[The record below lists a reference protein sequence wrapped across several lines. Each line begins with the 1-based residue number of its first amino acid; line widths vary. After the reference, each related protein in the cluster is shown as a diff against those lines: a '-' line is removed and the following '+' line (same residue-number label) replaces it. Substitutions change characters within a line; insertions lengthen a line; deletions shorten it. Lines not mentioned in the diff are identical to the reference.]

1 MQRMAHLLASVRAWF
16 FGKEP
21 AEPKAVDDSARMGTL
36 TAPAQVSLDDDARPS
51 NERAQL
57 PEGLRPIG
65 SETIRVLTAT
75 ALGERR
81 FDNQLAYRHQCWTVE
96 HVEVDVFE
104 ARPSCIRIKF
114 PKADPDYPRIGL
126 GVVNSLTDLFPDP
139 CLVKEIVVSD
149 FPHADQYWMR
159 LQHKDPE
166 LVLVGE
172 AEPEKDI
179 ITLFRPTMGRDLH
192 GTLLHEW
199 SHLHQLA
206 DRTASK
212 VFDDVGLLEE
222 FTTGSQSIQT
232 SPAEKWPILSEHW
245 LGEDVVIAFAAAVG
259 NPIRS
264 AVWSKAFEQRLGSL
278 PAELRSSRHEFYVKR
293 GRAIRNGC
301 FENALST
308 LEDDAKSANPAVKDA
323 AVIVLNYL
331 SPGEATTSDLVP

>member
-16 FGKEP
+16 FGKEL
-21 AEPKAVDDSARMGTL
+21 AEPKAVDDSASIGTV

-65 SETIRVLTAT
+65 SETIRVLTAE

-81 FDNQLAYRHQCWTVE
+81 FDNQLAYRNQCWTVE

-126 GVVNSLTDLFPDP
+126 GVANSLTDLFPDP
-139 CLVKEIVVSD
+139 RLVKEIVVSD
-149 FPHADQYWMR
+149 FPHADLYWMQ
-159 LQHKDPE
+159 LQHKDPK
-166 LVLVGE
+166 LVLVAE
-172 AEPEKDI
+172 ADLKGI

-192 GTLLHEW
+192 GTVLHEW

-206 DRTASK
+206 DRTASE
-212 VFDDVGLLEE
+212 VFDRVGRLEE

-232 SPAEKWPILSEHW
+232 SPAEKWPILNEHW
-245 LGEDVVIAFAAAVG
+245 LGEDVVIALAAAVG

-264 AVWSKAFEQRLGSL
+264 AVWSKAFEQRLRSL
-278 PAELRSSRHEFYVKR
+278 PPELRGSRHELYVKR
-293 GRAIRNGC
+293 GRSSEMVVWRML
-301 FENALST
+301 FPPWKMT
-308 LEDDAKSANPAVKDA
+308 PR
-323 AVIVLNYL
+323 VITQR
-331 SPGEATTSDLVP
+331 SRMRR